1 MFSNKIE
8 VCNKPKT
15 GKRAYW
21 ITEDGEHLTVA
32 KLDEMLDS
40 GKAIIVPEFTRD
52 FIARAKQDPRFET
65 AKSLISPLVE
75 RRRAAMAKI
84 SDIRAKYKEISWD
97 LTGREYG
104 YSPSTRW
111 QDALSYIDPNG
122 ILGDDLRIAQDLLE
136 RNLSIGEIKDECKRI
151 MQQVERFESVT
162 DAQFNEIRNAID
174 NLVASYLASSEAI
187 DAFVETTEA
196 SIQAMMN
203 ETETEE
209 NEMTTQK
216 NNTTLDNYPSIKK
229 EFDDLEQTVT
239 TKAIEVISIKHPS
252 RKLTENELKRE
263 IGRIFPRTLA
273 WIDLARR
280 EMIDLQ
286 YYQDGDVYW
295 KEAEY
300 DDYDRLVEDG
310 DYWTGVEREMI
321 GEARPEW
328 ELFKFFE
335 DQWQW
340 KIDDAF
346 EVESEAYLKY
356 ADPQRKRAI

>member
-1 MFSNKIE
+1 MSMFYNKIE

-21 ITEDGEHLTVA
+21 ITEDGEHLTLA

-151 MQQVERFESVT
+151 MQQVERFETVT
-162 DAQFNEIRNAID
+162 DAQCN
-174 NLVASYLASSEAI
+174 
-187 DAFVETTEA
+187 
-196 SIQAMMN
+196 
-203 ETETEE
+203 
-209 NEMTTQK
+209 
-216 NNTTLDNYPSIKK
+216 
-229 EFDDLEQTVT
+229 
-239 TKAIEVISIKHPS
+239 
-252 RKLTENELKRE
+252 
-263 IGRIFPRTLA
+263 
-273 WIDLARR
+273 
-280 EMIDLQ
+280 
-286 YYQDGDVYW
+286 
-295 KEAEY
+295 
-300 DDYDRLVEDG
+300 
-310 DYWTGVEREMI
+310 
-321 GEARPEW
+321 
-328 ELFKFFE
+328 
-335 DQWQW
+335 
-340 KIDDAF
+340 
-346 EVESEAYLKY
+346 
-356 ADPQRKRAI
+356 